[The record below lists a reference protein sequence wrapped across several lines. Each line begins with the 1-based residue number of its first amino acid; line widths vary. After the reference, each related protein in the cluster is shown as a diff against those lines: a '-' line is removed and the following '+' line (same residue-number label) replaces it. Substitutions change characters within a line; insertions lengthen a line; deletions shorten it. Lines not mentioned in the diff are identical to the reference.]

1 MMEHEDQTPG
11 ASRVEAL
18 ISRVMAEHPS
28 KTQAAQHDYFEAVHQ
43 QLAPLARELELEN
56 EVLRAELVAAKAAG
70 EYHANQTCEVTKA
83 YQSELDAL
91 KGKEPLF
98 WVRLCRDGTYEGP
111 IHNAHIE
118 PVRKRSG
125 AWIPL
130 VMIDSAIPPAPEDA
144 LPDRDQSKP
153 AEQQGLFRKFVV
165 SRTDGS
171 DAPGGK
177 HHGCRYFVLD
187 VDHDQHA
194 SAALSAYATACE
206 ATHPAL
212 AKDLREKWG
221 APLPVAQPTPSVPD
235 EAREWVMA
243 AIAQALGNAYDCTR
257 VWEAW
262 SYGTMDEDD
271 FSLIAEDSDRLR
283 EIADAAIMAMGASA
297 PKPDAA

>member
-18 ISRVMAEHPS
+18 ISKVMAEHPS

-43 QLAPLARELELEN
+43 QLAPLARELEREN
-56 EVLRAELVAAKAAG
+56 EALRAELVAAKAAA

-98 WVRLCRDGTYEGP
+98 WVRLCSDGAYEGP

-130 VMIDSAIPPAPEDA
+130 VMIDSVIPPAPEDA

-221 APLPVAQPTPSVPD
+221 APLPGPQPAPSVPD
-235 EAREWVMA
+235 EEAAYSEWFHGEQGV
-243 AIAQALGNAYDCTR
+243 AYDGM
-257 VWEAW
+257 WAFAKAAW
-262 SYGTMDEDD
+262 M
-271 FSLIAEDSDRLR
+271 AR
-283 EIADAAIMAMGASA
+283 AALAAS
-297 PKPDAA
+297 PVTKS